1 MAKLLYMQIAD
12 DLMSKIHTGKLTE
25 GEKLSER
32 KLADEY
38 KVSRTVV
45 RESIKLLNEK
55 GYVDTLYGKGS
66 YIRIPDE
73 NMLMNRFREAVDVSK
88 VEMGEVLEARP
99 LLECSM
105 THMIIERITE
115 KDMEMLEELYS
126 EMEQC
131 KDEVE
136 YIELD
141 AKFHLAVSMCA
152 HNRVLS
158 IMTGT
163 LNQLTNRRKF
173 IGNSD
178 SQVKA
183 SKEHRIMLDA
193 LRERDEEKLLNALHI
208 HIECIRSF
216 IEK

>member
-32 KLADEY
+32 KLADDY

-88 VEMGEVLEARP
+88 VEMGEVLEARQI
-99 LLECSM
+99 LECSM

>member
-88 VEMGEVLEARP
+88 VEMGEVLEARQ

>member
-88 VEMGEVLEARP
+88 VEMGEVLEARQI
-99 LLECSM
+99 LECSM

>member
-88 VEMGEVLEARP
+88 VEMGEVLEARQ

-141 AKFHLAVSMCA
+141 AKFHLAISMCA

>member
-12 DLMSKIHTGKLTE
+12 DLMSKIHTGRLTE

-88 VEMGEVLEARP
+88 VEMGEVLEARQ

-115 KDMEMLEELYS
+115 KDMEMLEEIYS

-141 AKFHLAVSMCA
+141 AKFHLAVAMCA

-193 LRERDEEKLLNALHI
+193 LRERDEKKLLNALHI

-216 IEK
+216 VEK